1 MKFVILCFPRTGS
14 TLLIEALGAH
24 PAIRQ
29 CMEPFNPV
37 VEGDAPW
44 VSWRRQ
50 AMTGLYGRQES
61 YLNAKGYL
69 DEGRFDLSRLSRRVF
84 ADFDGAKVMYDQL
97 EVFSPVWEHL
107 RDLDDL
113 RVIVL
118 RRNIVEAAVSFKI
131 ALETNDWHVSPGA
144 AAPPSPRIAYQT
156 GYFGWFHDHFCA
168 AEDRVV
174 KSFRNHEIIQ
184 IDYENLV
191 ASWPQ
196 MLKNLL
202 SVLGVAPLDI
212 AMPYRKRTHGK
223 IKDLILDFA
232 DVKAHYADHPVL
244 ARDFETASLAGG

>member
-44 VSWRRQ
+44 VSWRKQ
-50 AMTGLYGRQES
+50 AMNELYGPRES
-61 YLNAKGYL
+61 CLNARGYL
-69 DEGRFDLSRLSRRVF
+69 DESRFDLSRLSRRVF
-84 ADFDGAKVMYDQL
+84 EAFDGAKIMYDQL
-97 EVFSPVWEHL
+97 DEFSPVWEHL
-107 RDLDDL
+107 HSLDEL

-131 ALETNDWHVSPGA
+131 ALETNDWHVA
-144 AAPPSPRIAYQT
+144 RDAVAPRTPRLVYQPD
-156 GYFGWFHDHFCA
+156 YFGWFFDHFCA
-168 AEDRVV
+168 AEERVV
-174 KSFRNHEIIQ
+174 KKFVEQEVVRL
-184 IDYENLV
+184 DYASLV

-196 MLKNLL
+196 MLKNLQ
-202 SVLGVAPLDI
+202 SVLGVKPVDI

-223 IKDLILDFA
+223 IKDLIINFA
-232 DVKAHYADHPVL
+232 DVKAHYATHPVL
-244 ARDFETASLAGG
+244 AHDFETAVQAGG